1 MKFFGVTGR
10 IIKAFA
16 YIAGGAIILMMLIT
30 VIDVLLRLFNI
41 GLTGAYDLVRAC
53 GVIGVACALPYLTA
67 VKGHIAIEFFYH
79 KCGKKGRIVLD
90 TVFRLSSLAL
100 FGLLAFYT
108 FRNGISLFK
117 AGEVFANLGLPV
129 FWIPILISINC
140 ILMMVVFVYH
150 LVHPG
155 KEYIKP

>member
-1 MKFFGVTGR
+1 MKFFEVTGR
-10 IIKAFA
+10 IIKALA
-16 YIAGGAIILMMLIT
+16 YVAGAAVILMMLIT

-53 GVIGVACALPYLTA
+53 GVISVACALPYLTA

-79 KCGKKGRIVLD
+79 KCGKIGRIVLD
-90 TVFRLSSLAL
+90 IIFRISSLAI

-108 FRNGISLFK
+108 FKNGISLFR
-117 AGEVFANLGLPV
+117 AGEVFPNLGLPV
-129 FWIPILISINC
+129 FWIPLVISLNC